1 MGACHGSPVCR
12 ETRVPIGPKSWSTR
26 ARVAMEVARS
36 TVPGQIVATTEASS
50 HIRLEID
57 ENDMKAFRAFVSRHE
72 RGVR

>member
-1 MGACHGSPVCR
+1 
-12 ETRVPIGPKSWSTR
+12 
-26 ARVAMEVARS
+26 MEVARS